1 MDEWVHVEV
10 KVSPRTKEE
19 LAEMMVVEPRV
30 ITSKNMNRLKIKFG
44 TRYLYTDQPGARYV
58 LKTKEE
64 AESYII
70 KLQQAFPELEWT
82 VYQPPGGRPTCQP
95 YERITY
101 NRPAPNNVIER
112 SGYIDLRFELK
123 GDV

>member
-1 MDEWVHVEV
+1 MVKRVE
-10 KVSPRTKEE
+10 KFCAKINEE
-19 LAEMMVVEPRV
+19 LTGGDRNYGSVLSMSGGSNV
-30 ITSKNMNRLKIKFG
+30 KIKFG

-82 VYQPPGGRPTCQP
+82 VYQPPGGRPTCEP
-95 YERITY
+95 YERIT
-101 NRPAPNNVIER
+101 PAGPGGGLEGCV
-112 SGYIDLRFELK
+112 DPEL
-123 GDV
+123 G